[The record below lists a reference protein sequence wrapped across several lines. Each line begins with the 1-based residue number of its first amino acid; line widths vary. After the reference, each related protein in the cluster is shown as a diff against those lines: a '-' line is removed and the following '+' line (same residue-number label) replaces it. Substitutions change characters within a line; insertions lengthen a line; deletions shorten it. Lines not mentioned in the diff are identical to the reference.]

1 MDTEN
6 SYAVENETEASC
18 RSRDCCALGRT
29 ACLNRGGHLRDF
41 YPMVATAVACL
52 NS

>member
-18 RSRDCCALGRT
+18 RWPIIVVLLVGPRA
-29 ACLNRGGHLRDF
+29 
-41 YPMVATAVACL
+41 
-52 NS
+52 

>member
-18 RSRDCCALGRT
+18 RWRDCCVLLVGPRA
-29 ACLNRGGHLRDF
+29 
-41 YPMVATAVACL
+41 
-52 NS
+52 